1 MKKSLSLLFIFFLA
15 NFNTNYFSQKY
26 IAIDNK
32 LESIKIKKYES
43 VQQLHNNIVL
53 PSYSDGEK
61 VYAIAKFIVN
71 NIAYGK
77 RAKTPLKCV
86 NSMEGVCQ
94 DYSELFKALCDIS
107 NIECHVVVGNGK
119 NDSQDIG
126 FYSSNHAWNIV
137 RVNGKYQLYDLTWAA
152 GTYNFQTKSFN
163 KKFNDQYFN
172 AKAEDFIS
180 NHFPDNSKW
189 QLLDKPH
196 SKNEYINSPAF
207 SPEFKNLSLKNG
219 IVRNN
224 KLDITFE
231 SDSDFGSCS
240 LFKWEINGY
249 GTAGGQEI
257 TLTKKGKQYQ
267 LKIFEEKPGAYRY
280 ELVFWPSGKEEI
292 QITNGYNSEFT
303 SYSSSSTSSIQFK
316 LITPNYKVPKPKSY
330 DKKDPWGLIES
341 YHYIFYQLDTK
352 FFNELNPLNNINSI
366 NNIKYAVSLHYS
378 LKNWI
383 GDYKNL
389 YTNLKN
395 GDISY
400 NINNFNVI
408 LSQSSDGYEFKEIK
422 RNLIKKGSFGYGVKE
437 LQKYFKIEET
447 GYFDDT
453 LEKKIKNF
461 QILNNLKADGIVGSK
476 TYKLLNL

>member
-1 MKKSLSLLFIFFLA
+1 MKHLILYLTIITFSCTFNAQEFNHIYQKVKSIPKQTYKTI
-15 NFNTNYFSQKY
+15 N
-26 IAIDNK
+26 
-32 LESIKIKKYES
+32 
-43 VQQLHNNIVL
+43 QLHDLLVKSN
-53 PSYSDGEK
+53 YSHEEK
-61 VYAIAKFIVN
+61 TQAFAKFIVN

-107 NIECHVVVGNGK
+107 NIECHVVVGSGK

-126 FYSSNHAWNIV
+126 FYSSNHAWNAV
-137 RVNGKYQLYDLTWAA
+137 KVNGKFQLFDLTWAA

-189 QLLDKPH
+189 QLLDKPL

-240 LFKWEINGY
+240 LFKWEINGF

-280 ELVFWPSGKEEI
+280 ELVFWPSEKEEI
-292 QITNGYNSEFT
+292 QITNSDNSEFT
-303 SYSSSSTSSIQFK
+303 SYSSSSSSSIQFK

-352 FFNELNPLNNINSI
+352 FFN
-366 NNIKYAVSLHYS
+366 
-378 LKNWI
+378 
-383 GDYKNL
+383 
-389 YTNLKN
+389 
-395 GDISY
+395 
-400 NINNFNVI
+400 
-408 LSQSSDGYEFKEIK
+408 
-422 RNLIKKGSFGYGVKE
+422 
-437 LQKYFKIEET
+437 
-447 GYFDDT
+447 
-453 LEKKIKNF
+453 
-461 QILNNLKADGIVGSK
+461 
-476 TYKLLNL
+476 